1 MDSLNLS
8 ANSMEDFT
16 IRIDLSVECW
26 SYRNSMSHLGYLTTE
41 FVQEMLVTFPSLYA
55 LTMILKQY
63 LQNRNL
69 LNIYQ
74 GMYLVYFPE
83 KLAIN
88 IIAIVAIIEMLNAI
102 VFKNFCRITLK
113 NYKKAFTKQIHSIL
127 SIKYSKKH
135 EFTTQKN

>member
-74 GMYLVYFPE
+74 GMYLGYFAE
-83 KLAIN
+83 ELAIL
-88 IIAIVAIIEMLNAI
+88 IISLIPLISL
-102 VFKNFCRITLK
+102 LLL
-113 NYKKAFTKQIHSIL
+113 QS
-127 SIKYSKKH
+127 
-135 EFTTQKN
+135 